1 MLAGTGTVGATQ
13 ISAGGIFAP
22 GAPGLPGTSMTV
34 SGNLVFQSDAIYL
47 VEANPTS
54 DGFRLIVSPH
64 FVTRSFQGVW
74 LYSTRRQ
81 QFWP

>member
-1 MLAGTGTVGATQ
+1 
-13 ISAGGIFAP
+13 
-22 GAPGLPGTSMTV
+22 MTV